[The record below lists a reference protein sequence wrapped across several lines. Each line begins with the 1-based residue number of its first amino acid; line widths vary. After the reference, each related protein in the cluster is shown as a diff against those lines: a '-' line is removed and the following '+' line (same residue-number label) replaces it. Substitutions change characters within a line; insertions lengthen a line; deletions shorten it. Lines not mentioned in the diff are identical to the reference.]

1 MVGKK
6 TNHLIPKKKK
16 KKIATR
22 RKEKE
27 RPRNRVAENG
37 EGERLR
43 DQKLQFAI
51 KNEKMSLTSR

>member
-6 TNHLIPKKKK
+6 TNRLRPKKK

-51 KNEKMSLTSR
+51 KNEKTSLTSC